1 MSSWAPGEDERASA
15 ATCVGPVSSTT
26 SPTNTARG
34 PAGPTDPSAWSKT
47 RQVVPRPRARATSQP
62 PVIHT
67 DRSTVVVI
75 AEQNLIGEA
84 VRMALQSRGFEAL
97 SLHWPRA
104 PRQLNETRRRVAVTL
119 PQAGLLYVDLDNQ
132 ARVREARALV
142 RAVPLKWL
150 VLVGDPASS
159 HRGAM
164 VSVGVRGIADM
175 STSLEAL
182 TYTLGQLIA
191 GKQIMHPATRDQ
203 LVREWRDRETR
214 QRLMTS
220 RLSTLTPRERQVLEA
235 LYDGLAVKTISG
247 LLGVAEGTVRT
258 QVKSV
263 LRKLGVNSQL
273 EAVAALRQVRE
284 QTDLDA
290 QLVDRQADEGRGR
303 G

>member
-1 MSSWAPGEDERASA
+1 MSTSTNAPSDA
-15 ATCVGPVSSTT
+15 AE
-26 SPTNTARG
+26 
-34 PAGPTDPSAWSKT
+34 PTDPSLPSESHPS
-47 RQVVPRPRARATSQP
+47 VPRPRAPATHQP
-62 PVIHT
+62 PVIQA
-67 DRSTVVVI
+67 DRGRVVVL

-84 VRMALQSRGFEAL
+84 VRMALQSRGFQAL

-104 PRQLNETRRRVAVTL
+104 PRQLNETRRRVAVAL

-142 RAVPLKWL
+142 RAIPLKWL
-150 VLVGDPASS
+150 MLVGDPESA

-175 STSLEAL
+175 STSLEDL
-182 TYTLGQLIA
+182 TYTLVQLIA
-191 GKQIMHPATRDQ
+191 GKQVMHPVTRDQ
-203 LVREWRDRETR
+203 LVREWRAREAK
-214 QRLMTS
+214 QRLMS
-220 RLSTLTPRERQVLEA
+220 ARLMTLTPREREVLEA

-273 EAVAALRQVRE
+273 EAVAALRQIRE
-284 QTDLDA
+284 QSDL
-290 QLVDRQADEGRGR
+290 EEP
-303 G
+303 